1 MTEAINGKGVELVR
15 ELMGDAAV
23 VEEEI
28 KQAFHASKMAP
39 EQPKPAQQEIDENTP
54 VYNEETA
61 LITERIVE
69 SARAFL
75 ERTWQ
80 EIEQCEHNE
89 RHKREMRGW
98 YNCAEILLDTIE
110 KLSKECIGLHHAEIL
125 KVVTGVMSI
134 ALKSPEGM
142 EEIEKTITL
151 VLSQVMLKEMV
162 ESMKESLKGKED

>member
-1 MTEAINGKGVELVR
+1 MTEAINGKGVELLR

-28 KQAFHASKMAP
+28 KQAFRASRIAP
-39 EQPKPAQQEIDENTP
+39 EQQKIDENTP

-61 LITERIVE
+61 LITERIIE
-69 SARAFL
+69 SARTFL
-75 ERTWQ
+75 ERTRQ

-98 YNCAEILLDTIE
+98 YNCVEILLDTIE
-110 KLSKECIGLHHAEIL
+110 ELSKESIGLHHAEIL

-134 ALKSPEGM
+134 ALKSPEGLV
-142 EEIEKTITL
+142 EIEKTITL

-162 ESMKESLKGKED
+162 ESMKESLKGKGGLDEL